1 MDVSASFVCVMLAAA
16 YLGPAEA
23 FAVVVFSESVAWL
36 SQRYRP
42 QALVVNL
49 AAIGIPALIAGTLMD
64 ALVTDA
70 TSRVEFLAVL
80 AAAAVI
86 NLTVNFVLACS
97 LLALMDGLS
106 LRQVLR
112 PPAQLLPA
120 LGLTVALTLAVAEVY
135 ERFGVGA
142 SALVLLLIVA
152 FTYMARLVV
161 TARERTAQYA
171 SLSWGVLSGLIRT
184 LDRRDGRAA
193 RHAAAV
199 AAFARDIAARG
210 RDVAPRPGARAHRGA
225 AARHRQVRAVR
236 PRPRAR
242 RRAARGRLGRDPPPP
257 RARRRPAA
265 RPRRLR
271 PGRRDRPRAPRAD
284 GRARLPGRPGRRRDP
299 GDRED
304 RRGRR
309 GLRHADAPR
318 TPTGRR

>member
-1 MDVSASFVCVMLAAA
+1 MAVGARAGRPGAWSLAAAGALVAIAVGWAAALPHDGIGNGLAIILALCAALGSLTAAQWQGAMDVSASFVCVMLAAA

-112 PPAQLLPA
+112 PPARDP
-120 LGLTVALTLAVAEVY
+120 AVA
-135 ERFGVGA
+135 GA
-142 SALVLLLIVA
+142 HDRADARDRRAYANSGTAAALFIVLVIVA
-152 FTYMARLVV
+152 FTYMTQLVV
-161 TARERTAQYA
+161 IARERTRGCAG
-171 SLSWGVLSGLIRT
+171 LSWGVLSRGYLRA
-184 LDRRDGRAA
+184 LDRRDDRRG
-193 RHAAAV
+193 AAAGGGRGLR
-199 AAFARDIAARG
+199 ARIALERG
-210 RDVAPRPGARAHRGA
+210 RQSSRPKLAHTA
-225 AARHRQVRAVR
+225 AARHRALSLPDHVD
-236 PRPRAR
+236 
-242 RRAARGRLGRDPPPP
+242 G
-257 RARRRPAA
+257 
-265 RPRRLR
+265 
-271 PGRRDRPRAPRAD
+271 APSS
-284 GRARLPGRPGRRRDP
+284 
-299 GDRED
+299 
-304 RRGRR
+304 
-309 GLRHADAPR
+309 
-318 TPTGRR
+318 